1 MEHYAL
7 YLKRDLCMKMRKFAQ
22 DILERVRRKT
32 GLRREKRQ
40 FMKKKCIFKKAM
52 ALALSAVL
60 GLSLLACGSDEN
72 ASNGSGEVQNG
83 TNTGN
88 EAQNSEY
95 VYVPEFIDIS
105 DSSEEENIWRGQA
118 SILNGRLYYTKNSY
132 NEETGESTTQI
143 CNRDITDPTKENVID
158 VPRLEL
164 EGGDYSSSV
173 SDFFYDGEGNL
184 FVFYYVAPIYVEGED
199 YDYNDNTTYLA
210 KYDSSMN
217 QVFAQ
222 DLKDMFQDE
231 NNSYIQ
237 NTVVGGNGRIYASSN
252 DVIYVIGADGVYQ
265 TTIPTQSDW
274 INDMFSTNEG
284 RVFFTRYSN
293 TGNGMEMVE
302 INTETNALGETYK
315 NLPDMNA
322 EAKGGLEGKLW
333 VKGSSNLYEYDLAT
347 QEATPVL
354 NWIDCYL
361 TGDYVQ
367 DFAVLE
373 DGNVLVYYDDYE
385 GQEEL
390 VKLVK
395 TDASKVAAKEII
407 TFATLYDG
415 NQSLEQAVVR
425 FNKASDKYKIT
436 FKTYIDNNA
445 EWTETTYTDAIALLN
460 ADLTSSNAPDLIDL
474 SSVDLNNL
482 ANKGV
487 LEDLTPY
494 LEASTVIS
502 REDFVENVI
511 NAYTINDRLV
521 TIPRQF
527 RLSTL
532 MGKTSIVG
540 EKQGWTIDDVI
551 ALAKANPDAK
561 LMQYI
566 DKTQALQ
573 ICLMYSS
580 DSFIDYATGTCS
592 FNSPEFIKVLEFAN
606 SFDAEYN
613 YNSEES
619 YPAMIQSGKILLSDV
634 SIYDTQEFQMHSQ
647 MFEEEA
653 TCIGYPTMDGS
664 VGVFLS
670 GMDMYGITSKSQHKE
685 GAWQFLEGLLS
696 YQEND
701 RYSWG
706 LSSRVDELE
715 KMFEEDMTPEYQY
728 DENNEIM
735 YDENGEPLQYPK
747 TTWGYDDWETEIYAA
762 TKEQVD
768 MIKSLIDVAKPAG
781 MTDQT
786 IFEMISEDAAAYFAG
801 QKSAEEVAAVIQSR
815 VEIYVSENS

>member
-1 MEHYAL
+1 
-7 YLKRDLCMKMRKFAQ
+7 
-22 DILERVRRKT
+22 
-32 GLRREKRQ
+32 
-40 FMKKKCIFKKAM
+40 MKKECIWKKTM
-52 ALALSAVL
+52 ALALAAVL
-60 GLSLLACGSDEN
+60 GLSLLACGKGEN
-72 ASNGSGEVQNG
+72 APNESREVQNG
-83 TNTGN
+83 TNAGK

-105 DSSEEENIWRGQA
+105 DSGEEENVWRGQA

-143 CNRDITDPTKENVID
+143 CSRDITDPTKENVMD

-164 EGGDYSSSV
+164 EGSDYNSSV

-274 INDMFSTNEG
+274 INDMFSTDDG
-284 RVFFTRYSN
+284 RVFFSRYSM

-322 EAKGGLEGKLW
+322 DAKGGLEGKLW
-333 VKGSSNLYEYDLAT
+333 VKGASNLYEYDLAT

-385 GQEEL
+385 GGEEL

-445 EWTETTYTDAIALLN
+445 EWTETTYSDAIALLN

-487 LEDLTPY
+487 LEDLAPY

-511 NAYTINDRLV
+511 NAYTINDKLV

-527 RLSTL
+527 QLSTL
-532 MGKTSIVG
+532 MGKTSVVG

-566 DKTQALQ
+566 NKTQALQ

-619 YPAMIQSGKILLSDV
+619 YPAMIQAGKILLSDV
-634 SIYDTQEFQMHSQ
+634 SIYDTQDFQMHSQ

-735 YDENGEPLQYPK
+735 YDENGEPLQHPK

-786 IFEMISEDAAAYFAG
+786 IFEMISEEAAAYFAG

>member
-1 MEHYAL
+1 
-7 YLKRDLCMKMRKFAQ
+7 
-22 DILERVRRKT
+22 
-32 GLRREKRQ
+32 
-40 FMKKKCIFKKAM
+40 MKKECIWKKTM
-52 ALALSAVL
+52 ALALAAVL
-60 GLSLLACGSDEN
+60 GLSLLACGKGEN
-72 ASNGSGEVQNG
+72 APNESREVQNG
-83 TNTGN
+83 TNTGK

-105 DSSEEENIWRGQA
+105 DSGEEENVWRGQA

-143 CNRDITDPTKENVID
+143 CSRDITDPTKENVMD

-164 EGGDYSSSV
+164 EGSDYNSSV

-274 INDMFSTNEG
+274 INDMFSTDDG
-284 RVFFTRYSN
+284 RVFFSRYSM

-322 EAKGGLEGKLW
+322 DAKGGLEGKLW
-333 VKGSSNLYEYDLAT
+333 VKGASNLYEYDLAT

-385 GQEEL
+385 GGEEL

-445 EWTETTYTDAIALLN
+445 EWTETTYSDAIALLN

-487 LEDLTPY
+487 LEDLAPY

-511 NAYTINDRLV
+511 NAYTINDKLV

-527 RLSTL
+527 QLSTL
-532 MGKTSIVG
+532 MGKTSVVG

-566 DKTQALQ
+566 NKTQALQ

-619 YPAMIQSGKILLSDV
+619 YPAMIQAGKILLSDV
-634 SIYDTQEFQMHSQ
+634 SIYDTQDFQMHSQ

-735 YDENGEPLQYPK
+735 YDENGEPLQHPK

-786 IFEMISEDAAAYFAG
+786 IFEMISEEAAAYFAG